1 MVPGNVYR
9 VDAVTIVSDTC
20 SRLALTSRT
29 RALEHRDVGNSTSV
43 AQGFTIMLGTS
54 PVVDFHE
61 DGRRVM

>member
-1 MVPGNVYR
+1 MVPCNVYR
-9 VDAVTIVSDTC
+9 VDAVTGVSDTC
-20 SRLALTSRT
+20 SRLALTLRI

-43 AQGFTIMLGTS
+43 AKGSTIMLGPS